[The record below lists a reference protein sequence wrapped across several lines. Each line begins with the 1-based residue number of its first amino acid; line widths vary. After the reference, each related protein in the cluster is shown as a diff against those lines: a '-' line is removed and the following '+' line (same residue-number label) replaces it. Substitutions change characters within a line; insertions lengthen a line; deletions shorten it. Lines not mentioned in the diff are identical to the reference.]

1 MMLWRDCYALGEETN
16 MNFKLK
22 RFMKKLKNSRP
33 YLSKQ
38 QYRTIKGQAL
48 SGDIDGAE
56 KGLNSLLNRRCVYE
70 NYNRNAACSR

>member
-1 MMLWRDCYALGEETN
+1 
-16 MNFKLK
+16 MNFRLN

-48 SGDIDGAE
+48 SGDIYGAE

-70 NYNRNAACSR
+70 HNDRNAACSR

>member
-1 MMLWRDCYALGEETN
+1 
-16 MNFKLK
+16 MNF
-22 RFMKKLKNSRP
+22 RINSFMKKLKNSRP

-56 KGLNSLLNRRCVYE
+56 KGLNLNRRCVYE
-70 NYNRNAACSR
+70 HNNRNAACSR

>member
-1 MMLWRDCYALGEETN
+1 
-16 MNFKLK
+16 MNFRLN
-22 RFMKKLKNSRP
+22 RFMKKLKNNRP

-56 KGLNSLLNRRCVYE
+56 KGLNSFLRRRCVYE
-70 NYNRNAACSR
+70 NNNRNAACSR

>member
-1 MMLWRDCYALGEETN
+1 
-16 MNFKLK
+16 MNFRLN

-48 SGDIDGAE
+48 SGDIDGAQ
-56 KGLNSLLNRRCVYE
+56 KGLNSLLKRRYAYE
-70 NYNRNAACSR
+70 HNNRNATCSR